1 MGQSLKRGPL
11 RPAEAGGA
19 AGRILGLSGLVSVGG
34 AGPVFRPDLPY
45 LCRVFPAIIGL
56 QSSENCLLLRHY
68 FGSKIVIIR
77 TVY

>member
-1 MGQSLKRGPL
+1 MGQNLKRGPL
-11 RPAEAGGA
+11 RPAEEP

-45 LCRVFPAIIGL
+45 LCRVFPAIVGL